1 MWLEH
6 GCKKGVMMDEG
17 VVDGVRVEEIPWAA
31 SCFVKPRKGVSSR
44 MHIAGAR
51 ERMDSEG

>member
-1 MWLEH
+1 M
-6 GCKKGVMMDEG
+6 GVMMDEG

-31 SCFVKPRKGVSSR
+31 SGFVKPRKGVSSR

-51 ERMDSEG
+51 ERIDSEG